1 MEVISKFSFYFL
13 NCFFLFNVHCAFDCC
28 GTKKG
33 EDSVIELNNANKREI
48 IDFIMSNDNTAIK
61 LTEAQV
67 SNFVDSLL
75 SIYNEVR
82 GVSDLS
88 EIKKKLSD
96 KTIEFPENVFVL
108 YDMDRAFLS
117 NKEETLLNN
126 YKNNNGYDLS
136 NLSITRDEGNFDNL
150 SSIVIVLSRKDSN
163 DFVPFYAGNIKI
175 DVYEKH
181 RK

>member
-1 MEVISKFSFYFL
+1 MEVIRKFSFYFL

-28 GTKKG
+28 GTKKD
-33 EDSVIELNNANKREI
+33 ENSVIELNNDNRRKI
-48 IDFIMSNDNTAIK
+48 IDFIMSNESTNTK
-61 LTEAQV
+61 LTEVQV

-75 SIYNEVR
+75 SVYNDVK
-82 GVSDLS
+82 GVSDLD
-88 EIKKKLSD
+88 EIKKKLND

-117 NKEETLLNN
+117 NEEKKLLDNYEKNNDN
-126 YKNNNGYDLS
+126 YKLN
-136 NLSITRDEGNFDNL
+136 NLSITRNGENFDNL
-150 SSIVIVLSRKDSN
+150 SSIVIVLGKKDSN
-163 DFVPFYAGNIKI
+163 DLFSVGNIKI

>member
-1 MEVISKFSFYFL
+1 MGVVSKFSFYFL
-13 NCFFLFNVHCAFDCC
+13 NCFFLFNANYAFDCC
-28 GTKKG
+28 GPKKD
-33 EDSVIELNNANKREI
+33 EDSVIELNNDNRRKI
-48 IDFIMSNDNTAIK
+48 IDFIMGNDNTATK

-67 SNFVDSLL
+67 SDFVDSLL

-82 GVSDLS
+82 GVSDLN
-88 EIKKKLSD
+88 EIKEKLSD

-126 YKNNNGYDLS
+126 YKNNNNYNLS
-136 NLSITRDEGNFDNL
+136 NLSITRDGENFDNL
-150 SSIVIVLSRKDSN
+150 SSIVIVFSKKDSN